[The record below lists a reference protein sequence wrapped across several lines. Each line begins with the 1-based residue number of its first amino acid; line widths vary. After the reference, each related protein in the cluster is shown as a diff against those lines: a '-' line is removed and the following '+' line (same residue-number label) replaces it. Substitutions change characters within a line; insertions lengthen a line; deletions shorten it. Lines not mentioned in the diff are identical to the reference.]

1 MWYFS
6 SPDIIFGEDALSHL
20 GRLKGKR
27 ACIVSDANL
36 TRLGF
41 AGRVRACLPLEMES
55 SLYDDIEPNPSL
67 ETVRRG
73 AAFLLEQK
81 PDWIIAVGGGSVLD
95 AAKGMWVLYECP
107 DVDPAGINPIETYG
121 LRSKAHFAAV
131 PTTAGTGSEATYAV
145 VLTDPAERRKL
156 GLGSREDI
164 PDLAILDPALV
175 MELPPQLTAET
186 GLDALTHAIEGY
198 SSTFHNDF
206 SDGLCLMAAR
216 LIFTYLRRAYRDGAD
231 VEARQHT
238 QNAAAMAG
246 LGFGNSMAALAH
258 GLGHALGGVFHTSH
272 GKAVSLFLPY
282 SIEYCVRGEA
292 DMLRYTELAGFLGL
306 DSSSQESAARSLV
319 QAIRQLQQ
327 DLGLPLN
334 LQDAGISLAE
344 LEKELDLLAANALND
359 SQTVMSTRI
368 PDETDLRRLFL
379 AAWNGSPVDF

>member
-1 MWYFS
+1 MMIS
-6 SPDIIFGEDALSHL
+6 SPIHRWRPSG
-20 GRLKGKR
+20 
-27 ACIVSDANL
+27 
-36 TRLGF
+36 
-41 AGRVRACLPLEMES
+41 AGRH
-55 SLYDDIEPNPSL
+55 
-67 ETVRRG
+67 
-73 AAFLLEQK
+73 FLLKQK

-107 DVDPAGINPIETYG
+107 DVDPAGINPIESYG

-175 MELPPQLTAET
+175 VELPPQLTAET

-198 SSTFHNDF
+198 TSTFHNDF

-231 VEARQHT
+231 LEARQHT

-282 SIEYCVRGEA
+282 TIEYCVRGEP
-292 DMLRYTELAGFLGL
+292 DMLRYIELACFLGL
-306 DSSSQESAARSLV
+306 DSSSQESAARSLA

-334 LQDAGISLAE
+334 LQDAGITLAE

-359 SQTVMSTRI
+359 SQTVMSTRV
-368 PDETDLRRLFL
+368 PDESDLRRLFL